1 ANSTSTQPSSRTSIH
16 VTAID
21 SIVNVN
27 SLFTIAIFIG
37 FSFTVPKAHIVG
49 NTQSCHVG
57 IETVRRLIVSEI
69 VSFSSFLFS
78 SLIAQSLKLTI
89 NSLNSLDPIE
99 HLKADINSSA
109 LKFGLLGSAVGSVV
123 GCLSL
128 IVSISYAIQVK
139 LGVISCGGESV
150 FAVAVLAVLVGIYIM
165 ATILHLFHCFIPQIM
180 ADK

>member
-1 ANSTSTQPSSRTSIH
+1 M
-16 VTAID
+16 
-21 SIVNVN
+21 
-27 SLFTIAIFIG
+27 
-37 FSFTVPKAHIVG
+37 
-49 NTQSCHVG
+49 
-57 IETVRRLIVSEI
+57 
-69 VSFSSFLFS
+69 
-78 SLIAQSLKLTI
+78 
-89 NSLNSLDPIE
+89 
-99 HLKADINSSA
+99 
-109 LKFGLLGSAVGSVV
+109 KFGLLGSAVGSVV